1 MTKQAQHAA
10 QVRVVGGALEVD
22 GWSTERPEVVHW
34 FEERAESDAAPRAD
48 ELLDSVVAAGV
59 LALRTANVAIDAD
72 YVGREFERLLGA
84 VEETVTG
91 HGDRIDQLF
100 DPDRCDS
107 VIAAIRE
114 VMSDHVDGRDSKLAK
129 LLDLSHESSPLRALA
144 AEMVKIR
151 EELQAYRRDVEA
163 RDAADDA
170 RADER
175 ELGTAKGR
183 DYEDVVVESL
193 GAIAAVCGDSVEA
206 VGDVTGCVGGSKHGD
221 VVVTLNPRDTRGL
234 PVRIGVEAKDRTL
247 NTKTTRTQLDATMA
261 NRDATASIAVFARGE
276 QMPKGTF
283 PFAELGEN
291 RFVCVLDKHEAED
304 DLVLSLAYRVA
315 RHWALADATAGAADL
330 DVRAVRDSLEHARN
344 QLQSF
349 TLLKRKLTSLE
360 TGFSEGVTGIRE
372 EVERARL
379 ALTGSLDRLDEAV
392 RVPDA
397 ADVAAPAA

>member
-1 MTKQAQHAA
+1 
-10 QVRVVGGALEVD
+10 VR
-22 GWSTERPEVVHW
+22 W
-34 FEERAESDAAPRAD
+34 FEERTESDTSPAPED
-48 ELLDSVVAAGV
+48 LLDSVVAAGV
-59 LALRTANVAIDAD
+59 LALRTANVAVDAD

-100 DPDRCDS
+100 DPARRDS

-144 AEMVKIR
+144 GELVGIR
-151 EELQAYRRDVEA
+151 EELQAYRRDVA
-163 RDAADDA
+163 SRDAADDA

-183 DYEDVVVESL
+183 DFEDTVVESL

-221 VVVTLNPRDTRGL
+221 VVVTINPRDTRGL

-247 NTKTTRTQLDATMA
+247 NAKSTRAQLDATMA
-261 NRDATASIAVFARGE
+261 NRDATASIAVFARSE
-276 QMPKGTF
+276 QMPKGSF

-291 RFVCVLDKHEAED
+291 RFVCVLDKDEPDD

-315 RHWALADATAGAADL
+315 RHWALADAAACAADL
-330 DVRAVRDSLEHARN
+330 DVRAVRDSLDHARN

-349 TLLKRKLTSLE
+349 SLLKRKLTSLE
-360 TGFSEGVTGIRE
+360 TGFSEGVTSIRE

-379 ALTGSLDRLDEAV
+379 ALTDSLDRLDDAV
-392 RVPDA
+392 RAPDGGE
-397 ADVAAPAA
+397 VAA